1 MGGVRIAI
9 LTERMLA
16 GFGADLVLH
25 EIAQGLSGRGYEV
38 DVFASVNDGT
48 YKNSDYDIKSLPVPA
63 SSFFPRYEKNAQR
76 QIKRILAR
84 DYHAILVGTFP
95 YFSLIPALSEVTPC
109 LAIEFGVCLTTGFSL
124 WAKSN
129 FAYMKHCQEKVYFP
143 KAKRIIAISNF
154 LKSQLPEALQAKT
167 DVIYCGAN
175 HYRPE
180 PAPRMQAEKDREE
193 FRKQLGVKPDEVVA
207 LYVGRVNAEGQP
219 YKGTAEL
226 IQIYERM
233 KPLADFRLVMTGRGT
248 GNDAELLE
256 RHGILPYLNVMP
268 SEMPTIYESCD
279 IFVTC
284 SKWEGFGLP
293 LIEAQ
298 YFGKPFVAYRIGA
311 HPEIGKTGET
321 GLLVQSRQ
329 EFIEALTGLVQN
341 RTLRSE
347 LGENGKRWAR
357 MFTWEKA
364 VDEYDRVINE
374 ALDTRRTVAASKWI
388 QPPLVSVVLVNY
400 KAPMEMLEQCI
411 ESLSQQT
418 IANLEIIVVDNG
430 SLRDFPE
437 YLVKKYQVIPVLLRR
452 NHGFSYAVNRGIERA
467 TGKYVLISNF
477 DVKYAPE
484 AVEEMIKVIEESWDI
499 AGVAPKTLLMGQTL
513 PYIDNI
519 GNLINPAF
527 QAFNMGIGQLDLGQ
541 YDHSEAVFGVCLA
554 AALIRK
560 HAFKV
565 VGPLDEDYF
574 MYYEDIDW
582 CYRANLCGL
591 KFQTA
596 PKAIVYHHHS
606 VATKN
611 LPYSFKYVLIQL
623 NLLRTLI
630 KSVASSKLAVKMTLR
645 IFLNHLRILIINR
658 AWVKPTAQ
666 ILCRFIASLPKIMRK
681 RRSIQKYRV
690 VSDENIWKHSFGE
703 QPFFDPVKYTPI
715 ISPDVL
721 LVMFKRR
728 YLVDGEEQDLRV
740 AEALESF
747 LVRLR
752 QSKVQFESEILNRK
766 LLEIMEEHLEKED
779 LDMVKEYVAAI
790 IGTVQ
795 SDS

>member
-1 MGGVRIAI
+1 MGGVRVAI

-38 DVFASVNDGT
+38 DVFASMNDGT
-48 YKNSDYDIKSLPVPA
+48 YNNSDYDIKPLPVPA

-109 LAIEFGVCLTTGFSL
+109 LAIEFGVCLTTGLSL
-124 WAKSN
+124 WTRSN
-129 FAYMKHCQEKVYFP
+129 FTYMKHCQEKYYFP
-143 KAKRIIAISNF
+143 KAKRIIAISHF
-154 LKSQLPEALQAKT
+154 LKGQLPEALQTMT
-167 DVIYCGAN
+167 DVVYCGAN
-175 HYRPE
+175 HYRPG
-180 PAPRMQAEKDREE
+180 PTPRMRAEKDREE
-193 FRKQLGVKPDEVVA
+193 FRRRIGVKPHEVVA
-207 LYVGRVNAEGQP
+207 LYVGRVNAKGQP

-226 IQIYERM
+226 IQIYDRM
-233 KPLADFRLVMTGRGT
+233 KARSDLRLVMAGRGT
-248 GNDAELLE
+248 KDDAELLE
-256 RHGILPYLNVMP
+256 HYGIVPYLNVTP

-298 YFGKPFVAYRIGA
+298 HFGKPFVAYRIGA

-329 EFIEALTGLVQN
+329 EFIEALTGLIHN
-341 RTLRSE
+341 GALRSE

-357 MFTWEKA
+357 TFTWEKA
-364 VDEYDRVINE
+364 VDEYERVIHE
-374 ALDTRRTVAASKWI
+374 ALDTRKTVAVSQWI
-388 QPPLVSVVLVNY
+388 QSPLVSVVLVNY
-400 KAPMEMLEQCI
+400 NAPMEMLEQCI
-411 ESLSQQT
+411 ESLYQQT

-430 SLRDFPE
+430 SLRDVSGE
-437 YLVKKYQVIPVLLRR
+437 LIKKYQVIPVLLGK
-452 NHGFSYAVNRGIERA
+452 NYGFSYAVNRGVEQA

-477 DVKYAPE
+477 DVQYAPE
-484 AVEEMIKVIEESWDI
+484 AVEEMIKVIEENWDI

-541 YDHSEAVFGVCLA
+541 YDRSEAVFGVCLA
-554 AALIRK
+554 AALIRR

-565 VGPLDEDYF
+565 IGPLDENYF

-582 CYRANLCGL
+582 CYRANLCGF
-591 KFQTA
+591 KFRTA

-606 VATKN
+606 AATKN
-611 LPYSFKYVLIQL
+611 LSYSFKYVLIQL
-623 NLLRTLI
+623 NLLKTLV
-630 KSVASSKLAVKMTLR
+630 KTVGSNRLAVKK
-645 IFLNHLRILIINR
+645 ILRILLSHFSNLFINR
-658 AWVKPTAQ
+658 VWIKATVQ
-666 ILCRFIASLPKIMRK
+666 ILCGFISSLPKTLRK

-690 VSDENIWKHSFGE
+690 VSDESIWKYSVGE

-715 ISPDVL
+715 ISLDVL
-721 LVMFKRR
+721 LTMFRRR
-728 YLVDGEEQDLRV
+728 YLVGGKEYDLRV
-740 AEALESF
+740 AEGLESF

-752 QSKVQFESEILNRK
+752 HSKVQFEDEIVRK
-766 LLEIMEEHLEKED
+766 VLLDIMEEHLEKDD
-779 LDMVKEYVAAI
+779 LEIVRDYMTSSSVL
-790 IGTVQ
+790 GHHT
-795 SDS
+795 